1 VCLGD
6 GLVARWRCLRAGH
19 ERTGLTVCSAISE
32 GLLPAGVV
40 LPAVLV
46 ALVAP
51 APLAGAGSVPQ
62 LPALSVEAVVLPT
75 VVTEADLERPA
86 AVETHD
92 LDEIDQVRV
101 VGHDAGEADLD
112 NERPEWEA
120 LCVTH
125 ESHPAR
131 RRLPGRSVRSDRAPS
146 ASLAKGYLPVP
157 LPTPNGAAYDFP
169 SPLGISFTT
178 LTRGLRAAT
187 GVADTTRCRCSVGWR
202 PAYRHRGST
211 P

>member
-1 VCLGD
+1 MCLGD
-6 GLVARWRCLRAGH
+6 GLVARWRCICAGH

-32 GLLPAGVV
+32 GLLPTDVV

-62 LPALSVEAVVLPT
+62 LPALSVEAVALPA
-75 VVTEADLERPA
+75 VITEADLERPA

-125 ESHPAR
+125 ESHPTR

-146 ASLAKGYLPVP
+146 ASLAKGYLPRS
-157 LPTPNGAAYDFP
+157 P
-169 SPLGISFTT
+169 SPR
-178 LTRGLRAAT
+178 LTARLMT
-187 GVADTTRCRCSVGWR
+187 FR
-202 PAYRHRGST
+202 PLWGSAS
-211 P
+211 PR

>member
-6 GLVARWRCLRAGH
+6 GLVARWRCIRAGH

-32 GLLPAGVV
+32 GLLPADVV

-62 LPALSVEAVVLPT
+62 LPALCVEAVALPA
-75 VVTEADLERPA
+75 VITEADLERPA

-101 VGHDAGEADLD
+101 VGHDAGEA
-112 NERPEWEA
+112 N
-120 LCVTH
+120 
-125 ESHPAR
+125 
-131 RRLPGRSVRSDRAPS
+131 RAPS
-146 ASLAKGYLPVP
+146 ASLAKGYLPRS
-157 LPTPNGAAYDFP
+157 P
-169 SPLGISFTT
+169 SPR
-178 LTRGLRAAT
+178 LTARLMT
-187 GVADTTRCRCSVGWR
+187 FR
-202 PAYRHRGST
+202 PLWGSAS
-211 P
+211 PR